1 MLIKLLLSCIDIAD
15 IINTVTGH
23 LQKWIES
30 NALAMLSTITSSL
43 TPLVKAQKKFPLR
56 NNEKVTQN

>member
-43 TPLVKAQKKFPLR
+43 NPLGKGSKKVP
-56 NNEKVTQN
+56 VTQ